1 MTLRTGV
8 LIVLSCFLISMLA
21 AAQTSPGT
29 SEVIDVSVLVSESSD
44 RAVTGLGIQDFR
56 VLEDQVPQ
64 TITSVKAN
72 KLAGDYT
79 ISYAPKNTVKD
90 GAWRKVRVEIANV
103 LAPRLKIQ
111 HSAGYYATPL
121 PR

>member
-1 MTLRTGV
+1 MTLRTAVFTV
-8 LIVLSCFLISMLA
+8 LFCFLLSVFA
-21 AAQTSPGT
+21 TAQTSPGT
-29 SEVIDVSVLVSESSD
+29 REVIDVSVLVTESSG
-44 RAVTGLGIQDFR
+44 RAVTGLGIEDFR
-56 VLEDQVPQ
+56 VLEDQVLQ